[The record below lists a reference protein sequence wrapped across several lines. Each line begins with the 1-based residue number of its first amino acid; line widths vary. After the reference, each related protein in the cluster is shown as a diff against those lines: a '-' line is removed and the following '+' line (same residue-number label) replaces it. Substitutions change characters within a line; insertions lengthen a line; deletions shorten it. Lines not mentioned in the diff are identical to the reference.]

1 MKRLLSIGVAAA
13 LAVVSATSF
22 AQGAA
27 PPSPEA
33 QAKSTVETRQGLF
46 KLIANQWGPVGG
58 MLRNQ
63 VPFDAAVVAR
73 NAGRVQVLAGMIT
86 ELHTRD
92 TREFKAIKTSALDGI
107 WNSQA
112 DFKVKADALVTA
124 AGSLATV
131 AKAGDQAAT
140 LKAAGE
146 VGKACGAC
154 HDNYRAK

>member
-13 LAVVSATSF
+13 LAAVSATSF
-22 AQGAA
+22 AQGAG

-33 QAKSTVETRQGLF
+33 QAASTIQTRQGLF
-46 KLIANQWGPVGG
+46 KVIASQWGPVGG

-63 VPFDAAVVAR
+63 VPFDAEVVAR
-73 NAGRVQVLAGMIT
+73 NAGRVQMLSGMIA
-86 ELHTRD
+86 ELHTKD
-92 TREFKAIKTSALDGI
+92 VREFKATKTSALDGI

-112 DFKVKADALVTA
+112 DFKVKADALTTA
-124 AGSLATV
+124 AGALATV
-131 AKAGDQAAT
+131 AKTGDKAAT
-140 LKAAGE
+140 LKAAGD